1 MRHRTLQNCEGN
13 EIKGGTVRCQGVWQM
28 KGSPVTLQ
36 YEVYV
41 TQTNTQKVLS
51 ATHVVKE
58 AKATLCSSQWTL
70 GRGLFSLH
78 DKSDS
83 SKEGDSFEPQ
93 SWEVAIVCIFVTL
106 TAHFQKMLT
115 TSCSAAFTAFCGQ
128 DRNET
133 PVSCIHRPK
142 TR

>member
-1 MRHRTLQNCEGN
+1 
-13 EIKGGTVRCQGVWQM
+13 M
-28 KGSPVTLQ
+28 KASPVTLQ
-36 YEVYV
+36 YEVHV
-41 TQTNTQKVLS
+41 TQTNTQKVFW

-58 AKATLCSSQWTL
+58 AKATICSSQGTL
-70 GRGLFSLH
+70 GRGLFSQRLH

-83 SKEGDSFEPQ
+83 GKEGDSFEPQ

-115 TSCSAAFTAFCGQ
+115 TSCSAAFTALCGQ

-133 PVSCIHRPK
+133 LVSCIHQPN